1 VAQAQADAQAEAQRR
16 SEVAAALQSE
26 GAKIIVQNGTPQAEL
41 AAATAEYLRA
51 QGFDVVQFG
60 AADRTD
66 YPRTV
71 IVDYTDK
78 SYSLKLLADIFNVA
92 DENIRRSPN
101 LKSDVDIR
109 IIVGADFRLPEARAP
124 RSIAADPFIIPT
136 RAGQTAPGQ

>member
-1 VAQAQADAQAEAQRR
+1 
-16 SEVAAALQSE
+16 LQSE
-26 GAKIIVQNGTPQAEL
+26 SAKVIVQNGTSQTEL
-41 AAATAEYLRA
+41 AATTAEYLRA
-51 QGFDVVQFG
+51 HGFNVVQFG

-78 SYSLKLLADIFNVA
+78 SYSLTLLADIFNVA

-109 IIVGADFRLPEARAP
+109 VIVGADFRLPEARSLRP
-124 RSIAADPFIIPT
+124 IAADPFITPT
-136 RAGQTAPGQ
+136 RAGQTARSQ